1 MASPRI
7 KYVLKLYGS
16 KCRASDWSVRV
27 TEENLLKT
35 ALSNSS
41 SDISNQNLQSRAQY
55 FNKFFYA

>member
-27 TEENLLKT
+27 TEENLLKI

-41 SDISNQNLQSRAQY
+41 SDISNQNLQSRAQV
-55 FNKFFYA
+55 F